1 MTDRRSITLPLCV
14 LGAGAVH
21 GLCVAI
27 MLPMLITLP
36 GPGGGSPPAIDV
48 EVLQPAPV
56 LPKHATDPVTTSALP
71 KVEAPPVEPRTEQTK
86 PEDAAKHATAQPIEV
101 PPDDMPQQIASPV
114 APAPTGIDALT
125 PEPLAPTLMTSPAL
139 APPPP
144 EEVKQVTLSAR
155 IRSPGGAVGTRT
167 LVATLERSPNRRWI
181 VTALR

>member
-1 MTDRRSITLPLCV
+1 
-14 LGAGAVH
+14 
-21 GLCVAI
+21 

-36 GPGGGSPPAIDV
+36 GPGSSAPPAIDV
-48 EVLQPAPV
+48 EVVRPSPI
-56 LPKHATDPVTTSALP
+56 LPKHLADPATTSALP
-71 KVEAPPVEPRTEQTK
+71 KVEAPPAEFASEPAGRE
-86 PEDAAKHATAQPIEV
+86 EAAKPATAQPGPIEV